1 MPEQDDRKALA
12 KALNQL
18 EDETPDRV
26 ARAIR
31 WLRDPDQ
38 RWVRLPLGI
47 GLILGGL
54 FSFLPVLGIE
64 MLPLGLLL
72 VALDVPPLR
81 GPVGRATL
89 WLEDRW
95 CRLRRWWRRRQG

>member
-1 MPEQDDRKALA
+1 MPDQDDRKELA
-12 KALNQL
+12 KALNRL

-31 WLRDPDQ
+31 WLRDPAQ
-38 RWVRLPLGI
+38 RWVRLPLGML
-47 GLILGGL
+47 LILGSL
-54 FSFLPVLGIE
+54 LSFLPVLGIE
-64 MLPLGLLL
+64 MLPLGLLV

-81 GPVGRATL
+81 GPVGRGTL

-95 CRLRRWWRRRQG
+95 CRLRRRWRRR